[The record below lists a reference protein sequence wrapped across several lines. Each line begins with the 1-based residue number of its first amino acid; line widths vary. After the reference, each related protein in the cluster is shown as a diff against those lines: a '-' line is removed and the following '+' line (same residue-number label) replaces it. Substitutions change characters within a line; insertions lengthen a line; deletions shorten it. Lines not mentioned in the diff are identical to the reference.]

1 MERVPVRGNEGTP
14 PFLFTLVKVKG
25 ERISLP
31 TKWKDERRFL
41 IIYSD
46 VLLEFSRRSLFF
58 SSRESVRTLSVY
70 FSSSLRLN
78 ITVEY
83 HTTFFSYFYLFQESR
98 PEGRFYPRCPEVN
111 PVPSGY
117 F

>member
-1 MERVPVRGNEGTP
+1 MVLWGTAFQETTFMERVPVRGNEGTP

-58 SSRESVRTLSVY
+58 FVQGECTHIKCL
-70 FSSSLRLN
+70 L
-78 ITVEY
+78 
-83 HTTFFSYFYLFQESR
+83 
-98 PEGRFYPRCPEVN
+98 
-111 PVPSGY
+111 
-117 F
+117 